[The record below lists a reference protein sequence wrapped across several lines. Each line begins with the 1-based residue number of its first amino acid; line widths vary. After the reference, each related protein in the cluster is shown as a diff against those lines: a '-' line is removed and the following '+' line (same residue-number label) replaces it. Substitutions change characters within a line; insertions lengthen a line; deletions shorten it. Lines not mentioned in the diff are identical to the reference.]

1 MPPRRRSPDTRGR
14 FGRYPPLWEDRG
26 RLGRAR
32 TCQPAARR
40 SRHFHVVDGSRYPLP
55 SNMGETIS
63 LDDYT
68 TLPGKSGATHSISPC
83 IAKLRVNE
91 NSVIFRETRNRW
103 FIRIEKVLNP
113 NGSPPRA
120 TPDLTPLLSSPAPGR
135 EKDEPSGQVTV
146 KWFIKVRTF
155 YLEPSASER
164 QNGAP
169 TGR

>member
-1 MPPRRRSPDTRGR
+1 MLRTFRH
-14 FGRYPPLWEDRG
+14 ED
-26 RLGRAR
+26 
-32 TCQPAARR
+32 
-40 SRHFHVVDGSRYPLP
+40 
-55 SNMGETIS
+55 
-63 LDDYT
+63 
-68 TLPGKSGATHSISPC
+68 
-83 IAKLRVNE
+83 
-91 NSVIFRETRNRW
+91 SVTFRETRNRW

-169 TGR
+169 TGRLNARTP

>member
-1 MPPRRRSPDTRGR
+1 MIKVSETVQRTYNYGRNYFVRRLHYAAGEVRTPR
-14 FGRYPPLWEDRG
+14 
-26 RLGRAR
+26 
-32 TCQPAARR
+32 
-40 SRHFHVVDGSRYPLP
+40 
-55 SNMGETIS
+55 
-63 LDDYT
+63 
-68 TLPGKSGATHSISPC
+68 SGATHSISPC

-169 TGR
+169 TGRLNARTP